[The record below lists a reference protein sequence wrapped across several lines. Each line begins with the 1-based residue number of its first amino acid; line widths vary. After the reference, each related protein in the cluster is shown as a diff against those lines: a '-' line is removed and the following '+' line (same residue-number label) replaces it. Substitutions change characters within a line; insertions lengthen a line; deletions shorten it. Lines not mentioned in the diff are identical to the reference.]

1 LADNVDLEL
10 VGLSKNSIQG
20 DSIASETFRAFNVVT
35 EFTEKGVRLT
45 KSNQNLSGTQFKFNF
60 SDHPDIAP
68 AVITTCAMLGIH
80 GMFSGLKSLQIKE
93 TDRLTALKTE
103 YEKIGI
109 TAETY
114 STGNLI
120 PALEIIGNVVP
131 HNPDLEISTY
141 GDHRMAMTFA
151 PLALT
156 FGKIK
161 IDAPEVVTK
170 SYPGFWDDLVS
181 LGFEIS
187 G

>member
-1 LADNVDLEL
+1 
-10 VGLSKNSIQG
+10 
-20 DSIASETFRAFNVVT
+20 
-35 EFTEKGVRLT
+35 
-45 KSNQNLSGTQFKFNF
+45 
-60 SDHPDIAP
+60 
-68 AVITTCAMLGIH
+68 M
-80 GMFSGLKSLQIKE
+80 
-93 TDRLTALKTE
+93 ALKKE

-109 TAETY
+109 IAETY

-120 PALEIIGNVVP
+120 PALEIMGNEVP

-151 PLALT
+151 PLALA